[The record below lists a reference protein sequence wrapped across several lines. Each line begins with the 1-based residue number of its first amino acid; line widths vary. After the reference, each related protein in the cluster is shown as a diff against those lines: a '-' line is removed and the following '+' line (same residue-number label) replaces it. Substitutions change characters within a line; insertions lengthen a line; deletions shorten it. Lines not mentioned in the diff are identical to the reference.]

1 MKKRLISGLLA
12 LVLVLSA
19 LPVTASATETTPA
32 SETEIPVEETVSA
45 VATEPV
51 QNAAEHVHKY
61 TLSGTVAPTCTA
73 QGYTTYLCA
82 GCGDTKKEN
91 YTSPLEHDFH
101 EGTCTICGDKEEAPA
116 EPAEPG
122 DVIATGICG
131 SLVEWVLTGDG
142 KLTIS
147 GKGAMQNYTY
157 TDAPWYGWRKQITSV
172 AVENGVTSVGDYAF
186 YDCMNMGRVTLASS
200 VVSVGKYAFAKCA
213 SLKSAA
219 LPSRLT
225 AIGEY
230 AFSECVSLESMD
242 MPSGVKTV
250 SDGLFF
256 GCSGLNRVMLSLETT
271 SIGIDAFKGCAR
283 LPIVTLA
290 KVTTIGSGAFADCIS
305 LTLVNLP
312 ESVTTIGTYAFSGCT
327 GLNTVNMGKKVTAIG
342 ASAFSGCTAL
352 TEINIPKDVAA
363 IDEFT
368 FYGCAK
374 LPQITLPAAVK
385 SVGYNAFA
393 GCAAMEKIFFLGDVP
408 AFDNNVF
415 DSAVTA
421 TGYFPK
427 DNATWTASVKRGYG
441 GNITWQS
448 HVHDYKEDVTAPTC
462 LNKGFTVFT
471 CKDCG
476 YSYTGAYTDPVG
488 HKFTHYVV
496 TTAPTCTEKGM
507 ESAKCDYCGEAT
519 DNRRLDAIGHSF
531 TKYEVTKAPTCTE
544 KGVETAVCDNCG
556 KETNSKPLDAVGHSF
571 TKYEVTKAPTC
582 TEKGVE
588 TAVCDNCGEATY
600 SKELAALGHQYVGT
614 SNGTLRCTRCEE
626 VTNRIAGSSRCHTAL
641 LVADAM
647 KGVLGV
653 EKFDAILYA
662 SGDNSADA
670 LAGSYLSVQKKA
682 PILLYRAS
690 STAANL
696 AYIQEN
702 LKAGGMVYI
711 LGGTS
716 TIPAAVDAE
725 LTAAGIAS
733 QRLAGG
739 SRYAT
744 NLEILKAAGFA
755 GGEILVCTSQP
766 FADSLSVSASG
777 KPILLVNSTW
787 EKLSGDYVNYLA
799 DKRCTFTVI
808 GGKNSVTEE
817 LQAELG
823 KYGKVTGRVSGTNR
837 YLTSLAV
844 AERFAPEA
852 SKAVLA
858 YAQDYPDGL
867 CGGPLA
873 YFLGAP
879 LILTDN
885 DRASV
890 AAEYTGANAIA
901 EGMILGGT
909 RWISEESANRILSK

>member
-1 MKKRLISGLLA
+1 MLFRS
-12 LVLVLSA
+12 
-19 LPVTASATETTPA
+19 
-32 SETEIPVEETVSA
+32 
-45 VATEPV
+45 
-51 QNAAEHVHKY
+51 
-61 TLSGTVAPTCTA
+61 
-73 QGYTTYLCA
+73 
-82 GCGDTKKEN
+82 
-91 YTSPLEHDFH
+91 
-101 EGTCTICGDKEEAPA
+101 
-116 EPAEPG
+116 
-122 DVIATGICG
+122 
-131 SLVEWVLTGDG
+131 
-142 KLTIS
+142 
-147 GKGAMQNYTY
+147 
-157 TDAPWYGWRKQITSV
+157 
-172 AVENGVTSVGDYAF
+172 
-186 YDCMNMGRVTLASS
+186 MNMGRATIASS
-200 VVSVGKYAFAKCA
+200 VVSIGKYAFGKCA
-213 SLKSAA
+213 ALKSAA
-219 LPSRLT
+219 LPGKVT
-225 AIGEY
+225 TIGEY
-230 AFSECVSLESMD
+230 AFSECVSLGSME
-242 MPSGVKTV
+242 MPSGVKTI
-250 SDGLFF
+250 SDGLFY
-256 GCSGLNRVMLSLETT
+256 GCSGLSRVMLSLETV
-271 SIGIDAFKGCAR
+271 SIGIDAFKGCAS

-290 KVTTIGSGAFADCIS
+290 KVTTIGSGAFADCVS

-327 GLNTVNMGKKVTAIG
+327 GLNTVHMGKKVSSIG
-342 ASAFSGCTAL
+342 ASAFSGCTRL
-352 TEINIPKDVAA
+352 EKINIPQEVAA

-374 LPQITLPAAVK
+374 LPQITLPAAVE

-393 GCAAMEKIFFLGDVP
+393 GCEGLKKIFFLGDVP

-427 DNATWTASVKRGYG
+427 DNATWTASVKRNYG

-448 HVHDYKEDVTAPTC
+448 HVHNYNEAVTEPTC
-462 LNKGFTVFT
+462 LNKGYTVFT

-488 HKFTHYVV
+488 HSFTKYEMI
-496 TTAPTCTEKGM
+496 TAPTCTEKGM
-507 ESAKCDYCGEAT
+507 ESAKCDHCGEAT
-519 DNRRLDAIGHSF
+519 DNRRVDALGHSF

-556 KETNSKPLDAVGHSF
+556 KETR
-571 TKYEVTKAPTC
+571 
-582 TEKGVE
+582 
-588 TAVCDNCGEATY
+588 
-600 SKELAALGHQYVGT
+600 SKEKAALGHLYVGT
-614 SNGTLRCTRCEE
+614 SDGTLQCTRCTER
-626 VTNRIAGSSRCHTAL
+626 TNRIAGSSRCHTAL

-647 KGVLGV
+647 KGVLGA

-696 AYIQEN
+696 TYIQEN
-702 LKAGGMVYI
+702 LKEGGVVYI

-744 NLEILKAAGFA
+744 NLEILKAAGFS

-787 EKLSGDYVNYLA
+787 TKLSGDYVNYLT

-817 LQAELG
+817 LQAELN

-852 SKAVLA
+852 AKAVLA

-885 DRASV
+885 NRASV
-890 AAEYTGANAIA
+890 AAEYTGANAIT
-901 EGMILGGT
+901 EGLVLGGT
-909 RWISEESANRILSK
+909 TWISEESAERILSK